1 MSKNNWPEPSMM
13 LSTGEW
19 AKMKSFTMM
28 PISSDCPYIEC
39 LYNPM
44 AKTLAIIGKTKK
56 DTFHMVPRL
65 DENGKPSTIK
75 HQPDETKQQRVS
87 LESYS
92 EYYLTE
98 EEEIKNFIQKFAVN
112 HEEFDYE
119 KSLSMPT
126 MDDATAVAPGPKLV
140 LEK

>member
-13 LSTGEW
+13 LATGEW

-28 PISSDCPYIEC
+28 PINNDCPFIEC

-56 DTFHMVPRL
+56 DTFHMIPRL
-65 DENGKPSTIK
+65 DDNGKPSTIK
-75 HQPDETKQQRVS
+75 NQPNETKQQRVS
-87 LESYS
+87 QESYS
-92 EYYLTE
+92 EYYLTDRTE
-98 EEEIKNFIQKFAVN
+98 VENFIKSFAVN
-112 HEEFDYE
+112 HEEFDYK
-119 KSLSMPT
+119 KSLDMDT
-126 MDDATAVAPGPKLV
+126 MDDATAVAPGPQLI

>member
-28 PISSDCPYIEC
+28 PINNECPYIEC

-56 DTFHMVPRL
+56 DTFHMIPKL
-65 DENGKPSTIK
+65 DENGKPTTIK
-75 HQPDETKQQRVS
+75 HHPDETKQQRVAQ
-87 LESYS
+87 ESYS
-92 EYYLTE
+92 EYYITDNK
-98 EEEIKNFIQKFAVN
+98 EIKNFIQNFAIN

-119 KSLSMPT
+119 ESLNMPT
-126 MDDATAVAPGPKLV
+126 MDNATKIANGSKLIV
-140 LEK
+140 EK